1 MTHITALPASLIDSY
16 NQWHAGL
23 FKEREQHYKDLAEHG
38 QSPASMVISC
48 CDSRVQATEIFG
60 AMAGDMFVHRNVA
73 NLVPPYAPSGDHH
86 GTSAAVEYAIRALKV
101 KHLIVLGHSQCG
113 GVQACHDICA
123 SDDGA
128 AHDDFIFVK
137 QWLEILHPA
146 YGRIDTTQ
154 AAQDQ
159 VVALGHQGII
169 GSLENLL
176 GFPFVGDAVAD
187 GSLSLHGAWHDI
199 GSGKLHHFDP
209 DQDGFVTL

>member
-1 MTHITALPASLIDSY
+1 MTHISALPASLIDSY

-169 GSLENLL
+169 GSL
-176 GFPFVGDAVAD
+176 
-187 GSLSLHGAWHDI
+187 
-199 GSGKLHHFDP
+199 
-209 DQDGFVTL
+209 

>member
-1 MTHITALPASLIDSY
+1 MEHISSLPTSLIDRY
-16 NQWHAGL
+16 HQWQGGV

-123 SDDGA
+123 SEDGT

-137 QWLEILHPA
+137 QWLEILTPA
-146 YGRIDTTQ
+146 YQRVDKAQ
-154 AAQDQ
+154 ASDHQ
-159 VVALGHQGII
+159 VVDLGHQGII
-169 GSLENLL
+169 GSIENLM
-176 GFPFVGDAVAD
+176 GFPFVADGVAD
-187 GSLSLHGAWHDI
+187 GTLLSLIHI
-199 GSGKLHHFDP
+199 
-209 DQDGFVTL
+209 